1 MPRRSRLDVAA
12 NLRPVLP
19 GEKLAPPDT
28 LRDDMKEEWWKI
40 VGRMP
45 SGWFTAEQ
53 LPVLEDLCQIIV
65 DCRNF
70 ARELNKVGDPTK
82 LEDPKEIKR
91 YNWLSSH
98 YKGLAALKASL
109 SHKLRLTVRSQRS
122 TSALEPM
129 RGAALEVP
137 PWEDDDEP
145 DGERRQ

>member
-82 LEDPKEIKR
+82 LEDPKEIKH

-98 YKGLAALKASL
+98 YKGLAALNASF
-109 SHKLRLTVRSQRS
+109 SQRLPIIFRLPRS
-122 TSALEPM
+122 SGPSWLMPGAPLE
-129 RGAALEVP
+129 GP
-137 PWEDDDEP
+137 P
-145 DGERRQ
+145 RQD